1 LIRGLYCFDWQR
13 LYMACAT
20 YLIAK
25 YVSDLFRNEPVNIG
39 VIAWCDGAT
48 AFRFLCADAQG
59 HVDGRMLRGK
69 IETLSLDA
77 YKQWV
82 SAWVKL
88 LSKDKISFIG
98 KPEIV
103 AKVSEHFLDAL
114 ESTSKGNY
122 VLERGGELLEDVSPN
137 QIQSVADYL
146 FVRLVEGAS
155 REEQEGKAAK
165 EVRDELLIEAKV
177 ATDERVRIDKRVPIR
192 LRNEKTVYQEFHLY
206 IGNGKP
212 DWLAQ
217 VLPLTAQPK
226 TVKTTAESIAWKFE
240 RAIESGVIKQDRAV
254 AIVYSPEER
263 QDEMISDSL
272 IELGTVATIYNLR
285 IDRLRVVTAIQEWV
299 QSVNKHD

>member
-1 LIRGLYCFDWQR
+1 
-13 LYMACAT
+13 MARAT

-48 AFRFLCADAQG
+48 AFRFLCANAEG

-88 LSKDKISFIG
+88 LAKDKINFIG

-103 AKVSEHFLDAL
+103 TKASEHFLDAL

-122 VLERGGELLEDVSPN
+122 ILERGGELLEDVSPN

-146 FVRLVEGAS
+146 FARLVDEDS
-155 REEQEGKAAK
+155 KEEAEGKAAK
-165 EVRDELLIEAKV
+165 EVRDELLVEADV
-177 ATDERVRIDKRVPIR
+177 ALDERVQIDKRVPIR
-192 LRNEKTVYQEFHLY
+192 LSNDKTVYQEFHIY
-206 IGNGKP
+206 IGNGAP
-212 DWLAQ
+212 DTLAQ
-217 VLPLTAQPK
+217 ILPLTAQPK
-226 TVKTTAESIAWKFE
+226 AVKTTAESIAWKFE
-240 RAIESGVIKQDRAV
+240 RAIESGVIKHGRAV
-254 AIVYSPEER
+254 AIVYSPEDR
-263 QDEMISDSL
+263 QDELISDSL
-272 IELGTVATIYNLR
+272 IELGTVATIFNLR
-285 IDRLRVVTAIQEWV
+285 MDRARVVSAIQEWV
-299 QSVNKHD
+299 RAAQKHG